1 MLNYRH
7 RGTRDSLPM
16 PALGDARYIHVDIIT
31 RRLAIMLLLLLL
43 IDTAAGMV
51 IRGAFY
57 GWSKLRESYSE

>member
-31 RRLAIMLLLLLL
+31 RFLAIMLLLLL

-57 GWSKLRESYSE
+57 GWSKLRESYSQ